1 MADDIEQTG
10 ILEGEELEGY
20 DLAAGDGWGDYPLD
34 AVFVRTE
41 QRTVGEVVARIQKG
55 RYILDPDFQRDFVW
69 SNAKQSKL
77 IESCVMRIP
86 LPVFYVAEAKDGRI
100 IVVDGLQRL
109 TTFARFLNNDFRL
122 TGLVTDEDSG
132 SHELEGKH
140 YASLPISL
148 QERVSD
154 TQLTMYI
161 LDAKAPE
168 RARLDIFERVNSGAV
183 LTRQQMRNALYNGPA
198 TQWLKA
204 AADGEPFQEATG
216 GSLSSK
222 TMRDREAINRFA
234 AFALLGWESYASGD
248 MDLFL
253 AKALQRLASL
263 SDDERDGLRTRFDRA
278 MALSYKLFGQHAFRK
293 SLANEDPGIA
303 RSVINISLF
312 EVSAVVLSRI
322 AHDLSDADEEEIRQ
336 TIASLVEAEEF
347 SRAITYSTNST
358 QAVRARFSILSH
370 ALEEHLL

>member
-1 MADDIEQTG
+1 MEEADQPRLPDEEQ
-10 ILEGEELEGY
+10 IEGY
-20 DLAAGDGWGDYPLD
+20 DATGGDGWGDYPLD

-41 QRTVGEVVARIQKG
+41 QRTVGEVVGRIQKN

-109 TTFARFLNNDFRL
+109 TTFVRFLTGDLRL
-122 TGLVTDEDSG
+122 TNLATDENSG
-132 SHELEGKH
+132 SHELEGR
-140 YASLPISL
+140 YYDSLPINL

-198 TQWLKA
+198 TQWLKN
-204 AADGEPFQEATG
+204 AADGDAFQDATG

-234 AFALLGWESYASGD
+234 AFALLGWDSYVSGD
-248 MDLFL
+248 MDVFL
-253 AKALQRLASL
+253 AKALQYLATL
-263 SDDERDGLRTRFDRA
+263 SDEERDGLRTRFDRA
-278 MALSYKLFGQHAFRK
+278 MTLSHRLFGQHAFRK
-293 SLANEDPGIA
+293 SLAHDSPDVP

-322 AHDLSDADEEEIRQ
+322 SHTLTGTDEDSIRE
-336 TIASLVEAEEF
+336 TIAALVEDEDF

-358 QAVRARFSILSH
+358 QAVHARFSILQD
-370 ALEEHLL
+370 ALDEYLL